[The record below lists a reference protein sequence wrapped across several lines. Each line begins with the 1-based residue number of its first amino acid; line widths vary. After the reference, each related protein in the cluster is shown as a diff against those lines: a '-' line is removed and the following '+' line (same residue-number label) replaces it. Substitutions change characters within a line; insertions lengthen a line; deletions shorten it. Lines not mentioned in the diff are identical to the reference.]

1 MQDFKKV
8 PSSKTAML
16 ETALNEIEEDPFEGM
31 PWWKRVLVR
40 AKNAV
45 KTPPP
50 TQGEI
55 RKAVRNEQLVQLK
68 KWFDQGVELDDETP
82 WLSLAT
88 RRTNL
93 ALVKLLL
100 DQGAAAETFDRQTRG
115 AVGRAPMHEA
125 ARRGW
130 VAGMDLLYEAGAGL
144 ESLDDQGQAPI
155 HIASARGQIEALR
168 WLIEKNV
175 DPAGPRGSANT
186 ALHTA
191 KNPEVIEELLKAGAD
206 ANRLNARGDTALH
219 AQVRLGRANMVQ
231 ALIRAGADP
240 NRSNPRG
247 VVPLAEIG
255 RGEAQDVARAL
266 LDAGADPFLRDE
278 DGNTPLHRAVAKIQ
292 DEQVFVLFH
301 VKYPSIWNESNRLG
315 ETLMLRLVATGH
327 GKLAQRIEADLSA
340 SGQGAM
346 PPSHT
351 GH

>member
-1 MQDFKKV
+1 MQDPKKL

-40 AKNAV
+40 AKNVV

-50 TQGEI
+50 TPSQI
-55 RKAVRNEQLVQLK
+55 RKAVRNEELVQLK
-68 KWFDQGVELDDETP
+68 RWFDQGVELDDETP
-82 WLSLAT
+82 WISLAT

-100 DQGAAAETFDRQTRG
+100 DHGAAAETFDRQTRG

-130 VAGMDLLYEAGAGL
+130 IAGMEILHDAGAGID
-144 ESLDDQGQAPI
+144 SLDDQGQAPV
-155 HIASARGQIEALR
+155 HIASARGQIEALQ
-168 WLIEKNV
+168 WLIDKGA

-191 KNPEVIEELLKAGAD
+191 KNPEVISALLAAGAD

-219 AQVRLGRANMVQ
+219 AQVRLGRAAMVR
-231 ALIRAGADP
+231 ALLDAGADA
-240 NRSNPRG
+240 NRANPRG
-247 VVPLAEIG
+247 VVPLSEIG
-255 RGEAQDVARAL
+255 RGEALEVARAL
-266 LDAGADPFLRDE
+266 LDAGADPFVRDE
-278 DGNTPLHRAVAKIQ
+278 EGNTPLHRAVAKVQ

-301 VKYPSIWNESNRLG
+301 VRHPAIWDESNRLG
-315 ETLMLRLVATGH
+315 ETLLLRLISTGH
-327 GKLAQRIEADLSA
+327 GDLAKRIEADLAGIGRGS
-340 SGQGAM
+340 M
-346 PPSHT
+346 PPSRP
-351 GH
+351 